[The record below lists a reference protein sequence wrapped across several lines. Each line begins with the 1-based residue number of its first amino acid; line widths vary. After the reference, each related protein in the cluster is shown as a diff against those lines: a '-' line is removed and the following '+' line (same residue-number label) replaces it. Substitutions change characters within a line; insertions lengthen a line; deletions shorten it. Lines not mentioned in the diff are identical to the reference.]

1 MQIELF
7 GLIWYIVML
16 DQDLELVVDVHC
28 FKDFEYAA
36 NVYFFQR
43 GGINL

>member
-28 FKDFEYAA
+28 FKDFEYTVALI
-36 NVYFFQR
+36 YDFFW
-43 GGINL
+43 IPF